1 MFLHLYPF
9 LPQSFLYNLWYLTFS
24 ILGNMNYFFFA
35 GHLIDVA
42 VCVPSLKTILQSV
55 THNGKQLCLTVMLLT
70 IVVYMYTV
78 IAFTFFRKFY
88 VQEEDDEVTQK
99 CHNMLTVWTK
109 HFDDL
114 LTGEFSIL
122 SYRQ

>member
-1 MFLHLYPF
+1 
-9 LPQSFLYNLWYLTFS
+9 
-24 ILGNMNYFFFA
+24 MNYFFFA

-99 CHNMLTVWTK
+99 CHNMLTVSQAGKYRDERKNRATS
-109 HFDDL
+109 L
-114 LTGEFSIL
+114 LLLGFT
-122 SYRQ
+122 